1 MTPTTF
7 SLASQPPQPPLPW
20 QRALVTAG
28 AGFLGSHLCERL
40 LDAGVAV
47 DCVDETPS
55 ATVREVQHLAGRPG
69 FRPLRLNLARPG
81 GTDVLAG
88 PYDLVVH
95 FGCPASA
102 VLDRP
107 AETLGADSLV
117 TRHALGLAER
127 DGARFLLVST
137 CLLHGVPPGRDGQP
151 DGAVGADERAR
162 HAAEASATAYVSD
175 TKADA
180 GIARVFPV
188 YGPRMGSGDGLLI
201 PGLIRQ
207 ALGGGPVTVPGD
219 AGGRPS
225 LCYVDDTVDG
235 VLLVAAS
242 RSVRPVDIGG
252 DPGPTVEEIAR
263 RVLDLTGSDARPHFA
278 GHDHES
284 PEPPRPATGFAHELL
299 GWTPRVSLADGL
311 ARTVAY
317 FLDRAAPYGR
327 GRGGRSTPGTAGG
340 VRHACTW

>member
-7 SLASQPPQPPLPW
+7 FSASQQPQPPLPW

-55 ATVREVQHLAGRPG
+55 ATVREAQHPADRPG
-69 FRPLRLNLARPG
+69 FRRLRLNLARPG
-81 GTDVLAG
+81 RTDVLAG

-102 VLDRP
+102 DLDRP
-107 AETLGADSLV
+107 AETLGADSLA

-137 CLLHGVPPGRDGQP
+137 CLLHGVPPGRDGKP
-151 DGAVGADERAR
+151 DGALGADDRAR
-162 HAAEASATAYVSD
+162 RAAHASVTAYMSATQ
-175 TKADA
+175 ADA

-188 YGPRMGSGDGLLI
+188 YGPRMGSWEGLLVS
-201 PGLIRQ
+201 GLIRQ

-219 AGGRPS
+219 ANDRPS

-235 VLLVAAS
+235 VLRVAAS

-252 DPGPTVEEIAR
+252 DPGPTAQEIAR
-263 RVLDLTGSDARPHFA
+263 RVLDLTGSDARPHFT
-278 GHDHES
+278 GHRHES
-284 PEPPRPATGFAHELL
+284 PEPPHPATGFAHELL

-311 ARTVAY
+311 TRTVAY

-327 GRGGRSTPGTAGG
+327 GSGSRTTPGTAGG
-340 VRHACTW
+340 ARHACTW